1 MRQWSSIDH
10 TRACIPVIVNRLDD
24 EAERWTDSIDILLHD
39 PLDNRRLSRIVQASV
54 SVNSNSNMPYLD
66 LQHEYPHLLVF
77 EPCLPQNR

>member
-1 MRQWSSIDH
+1 MPSINQ
-10 TRACIPVIVNRLDD
+10 TRACIPVVVNRLDD

-54 SVNSNSNMPYLD
+54 PVSSTSQTPNLD

-77 EPCLPQNR
+77 EPCFPQD